1 MDERDADRILNR
13 LLQIERRLE
22 AMDRRLTLVEDPSS
36 VAEPGAPH
44 SVVSAPVELEPPPPV
59 AVSAP
64 ATPAP
69 APPPVLLDWDVP
81 RQPPTQPAPSPIAWD
96 TAAPRV
102 RSTGEPTPPGKPPE
116 SKPTSMSGDDL
127 EYKIG
132 RIGLLWAG
140 AVVVVIG
147 ILYLVALAAAH
158 TTATPQMRFAGDL
171 ALSMAFIVV
180 GFIKRNER
188 EEFGQIL
195 TGIGSFGLYAS
206 FAAGHVY
213 LKLYSSE
220 VAVALF
226 VALSLANLGYA
237 AWRSS
242 RSFLTL
248 GMIGGLVAA
257 MLPMHEYNAP
267 LDVVLH
273 FVILVPCALIIARN
287 KFIDMASWLWIAST
301 IALLPI
307 YTYTNH
313 LWLLRVGALYADALV
328 CAALYGMVHRDWRFD
343 PKCALPFAV
352 ISFAG
357 IGGVAIEGVRNGS
370 LHVLALAAGAAAI
383 GWVLRERIL
392 ARNSLYGAALAVAAA
407 LAPMG
412 YTRTEAAITFAVLS
426 IALSLGSLR
435 VAPAM
440 LRALAY
446 VELALA
452 TCAYLGVWMD
462 APPLLPFGSEIAVLV
477 TMMAAV
483 VTGAICAVR
492 SGLPPEGAIAIG
504 AALTLPLFERFGNLF
519 LTVPSVGASFYVSAF
534 FTTLVG
540 FSIMYALARWRQFVA
555 PVVACWLLYLLAVGF
570 YLACATMG
578 NTKLS
583 HASFEVDLSMVGC
596 LVLVGLLQAQLTAS
610 RLKGS
615 EFDIAIFASGSMVGL
630 YVVRL
635 SYLLL
640 THYSNVSMSSAIVV
654 GAAIWT
660 VISAT
665 LHRRLKLMALMVV
678 SWAGLALLLWALWP
692 MSLWEEPGVK
702 YEAALS
708 LVGVFCILVVGNV
721 TCKAAKPESREL
733 AIGVFGLMAGGTWIR
748 FVFLE
753 LTEHVRLHGSAIAN
767 SPAFAIGALLCFLTA
782 TAIFYWRGER
792 AMVPLAWLAAALF
805 LGYVIPLASMLGV
818 DHGGLRFE
826 TPMLILALAVPL
838 LLVRMTATLTKE
850 RVMLTAVPIVLNW
863 MSFTRLCLHVA
874 HIGNESANAVV
885 SLVWTAFAAIL
896 ISLGFGY
903 RAQYVRYWALGVF
916 GITLAKVFLI
926 DLANVE
932 AAIRVAILL
941 FLGLCMVGAGYGYV
955 RWKKSWK
962 PEGTSR

>member
-1 MDERDADRILNR
+1 MDERDADRIVNR

-22 AMDRRLTLVEDPSS
+22 EMDRRLSFVEGSPA
-36 VAEPGAPH
+36 VAEPTAPH
-44 SVVSAPVELEPPPPV
+44 TEISATLHPDQLPHAQVPV
-59 AVSAP
+59 AAP
-64 ATPAP
+64 QAP
-69 APPPVLLDWDVP
+69 TAPPVLQGWDIP
-81 RQPPTQPAPSPIAWD
+81 RQPPPPAALPNAWD
-96 TAAPRV
+96 TATQRV
-102 RSTGEPTPPGKPPE
+102 PPTGELTPPNKPPDGKTP
-116 SKPTSMSGDDL
+116 SLSGDDL

-147 ILYLVALAAAH
+147 IIYLVALAAAH

-171 ALSMAFIVV
+171 AFSMAFIVV

-226 VALSLANLGYA
+226 VALSLANLSYA

-242 RSFLTL
+242 RSFLAL

-273 FVILVPCALIIARN
+273 FVILVPCAMIIARN
-287 KFIDMASWLWIAST
+287 KFIDMASWLWVAST
-301 IALLPI
+301 LALLPI

-313 LWLLRVGALYADALV
+313 LWLLRVGALYSDALM
-328 CAALYGMVHRDWRFD
+328 CAALYGYVHRDWKFD
-343 PKCALPFAV
+343 PKCTLPFAV
-352 ISFAG
+352 IAFAG

-370 LHVLALAAGAAAI
+370 LHVCALAAAAAAV
-383 GWVLRERIL
+383 GWVLRERTL
-392 ARNSLYGAALAVAAA
+392 ARNSLYGGALAVAVA

-412 YTRTEAAITFAVLS
+412 YTRAEAAITFAVLS
-426 IALSLGSLR
+426 IALSIVSLR
-435 VAPAM
+435 VAPMM
-440 LRALAY
+440 LRGLAY

-452 TCAYLGVWMD
+452 TCAYLGVWMV
-462 APPLLPFGSEIAVLV
+462 APPLLPFGSEVAVLV
-477 TMMAAV
+477 AMMAAV
-483 VTGAICAVR
+483 VTGAVCAVR

-519 LTVPSVGASFYVSAF
+519 LTAPSVGAPFYVSAF
-534 FTTLVG
+534 FTTLAG
-540 FSIMYALARWRQFVA
+540 FSIMYALARWRPYVA
-555 PVVACWLLYLLAVGF
+555 PVVACWLLYLLSICA
-570 YLACATMG
+570 YLACATSG
-578 NTKLS
+578 GFGFS
-583 HASFEVDLSMVGC
+583 VDLSMVGC
-596 LVLVGLLQAQLTAS
+596 LVVVGLLQAYLAAPKLQ
-610 RLKGS
+610 GPD
-615 EFDIAIFASGSMVGL
+615 FDIAIFASGAMVGL

-640 THYSNVSMSSAIVV
+640 THYSNFSLSSTIVV
-654 GAAIWT
+654 GAAVWT
-660 VISAT
+660 LVAAG

-678 SWAGLALLLWALWP
+678 GWAGLAVLLWALWP
-692 MSLWEEPGVK
+692 MSQWEETGVK

-708 LVGVFCILVVGNV
+708 LVGLVCILAVGDV

-733 AIGVFGLMAGGTWIR
+733 AIGVFGLIAGGTWIR
-748 FVFLE
+748 FVFIV
-753 LTEHVRLHGSAIAN
+753 LTQHVRIHNSAIAN
-767 SPAFAIGALLCFLTA
+767 SPAFAIGALLCFMA
-782 TAIFYWRGER
+782 AAGVFYWRRENV
-792 AMVPLAWLAAALF
+792 MVPLAWVAGALF
-805 LGYVIPLASMLGV
+805 LGDVIPLASMLGV

-826 TPMLILALAVPL
+826 TPMLILALGVPL
-838 LLVRMTATLTKE
+838 LLVRMTSTLTKE
-850 RVMLTAVPIVLNW
+850 RMILTAVPIILNW

-874 HIGNESANAVV
+874 RVPSESANAVV

-903 RAQYVRYWALGVF
+903 RAQFVRYWALGVF

-955 RWKKSWK
+955 RWKKNADAARGVS
-962 PEGTSR
+962 PG

>member
-1 MDERDADRILNR
+1 
-13 LLQIERRLE
+13 
-22 AMDRRLTLVEDPSS
+22 
-36 VAEPGAPH
+36 
-44 SVVSAPVELEPPPPV
+44 
-59 AVSAP
+59 
-64 ATPAP
+64 
-69 APPPVLLDWDVP
+69 
-81 RQPPTQPAPSPIAWD
+81 
-96 TAAPRV
+96 
-102 RSTGEPTPPGKPPE
+102 
-116 SKPTSMSGDDL
+116 MSGDDL

-132 RIGLLWAG
+132 RIGLLWSG

-147 ILYLVALAAAH
+147 IVYLVALAAAH

-171 ALSMAFIVV
+171 ALSIAFIVV

-226 VALSLANLGYA
+226 VAVSLANLAYA

-257 MLPMHEYNAP
+257 MLPMHEYNAA

-287 KFIDMASWLWIAST
+287 KFIDMASWLWVAST
-301 IALLPI
+301 LALLPI

-313 LWLLRVGALYADALV
+313 LWLLRVGALYTDALI
-328 CAALYGMVHRDWRFD
+328 CAALYGYVHRDWRFD
-343 PKCALPFAV
+343 PKCVLPFAV
-352 ISFAG
+352 IAFAG
-357 IGGVAIEGVRNGS
+357 IAGVAIEGVRNGS
-370 LHVLALAAGAAAI
+370 LHVLGLAAGAAAI
-383 GWVLRERIL
+383 GWVLRERTL
-392 ARNSLYGAALAVAAA
+392 ARNSLYSGALAVAVA

-412 YTRTEAAITFAVLS
+412 YTRTEAAITFALFS
-426 IALSLGSLR
+426 IALSVGSLR
-435 VAPAM
+435 VAPSM

-452 TCAYLGVWMD
+452 TCAYLGVWME
-462 APPLLPFGSEIAVLV
+462 APSLLPFGSEVAVLMA
-477 TMMAAV
+477 MMAAV
-483 VTGAICAVR
+483 VTGAVCAAR
-492 SGLPPEGAIAIG
+492 SGLPPEGAIAVG

-519 LTVPSVGASFYVSAF
+519 LTAPSVGASLYVSAF

-540 FSIMYALARWRQFVA
+540 FSIMYAIARWRQFVA
-555 PVVACWLLYLLAVGF
+555 PVVASWLLYLLAIGA
-570 YLACATMG
+570 YLACVTSSQY
-578 NTKLS
+578 N
-583 HASFEVDLSMVGC
+583 FDVDLSMVSC
-596 LVLVGLLQAQLTAS
+596 LVVVGLLQAHLTAPK
-610 RLKGS
+610 LKGPD
-615 EFDIAIFASGSMVGL
+615 FDIAIFASGAMVGL

-640 THYSNVSMSSAIVV
+640 THFSNFSLSSAVVV
-654 GAAIWT
+654 GAAIWAL
-660 VISAT
+660 IAAA
-665 LHRRLKLMALMVV
+665 LHRRLKLMPLMVV
-678 SWAGLALLLWALWP
+678 AWAGLALLLWGLWP
-692 MSLWEEPGVK
+692 MSQWEETGVK

-708 LVGVFCILVVGNV
+708 LVGIVCILVVGDV
-721 TCKAAKPESREL
+721 TCKAAKPENREL

-753 LTEHVRLHGSAIAN
+753 LTKHVRIHNSAIAN
-767 SPAFAIGALLCFLTA
+767 SPAFAIGALLCFLA
-782 TAIFYWRGER
+782 AASVFYLRRER
-792 AMVPLAWLAAALF
+792 AMAPLAWLAGALF
-805 LGYVIPLASMLGV
+805 LGTVIPLASMLDV

-838 LLVRMTATLTKE
+838 LLVRMTSTLTKD
-850 RVMLTAVPIVLNW
+850 RVVLTAVPVILNW

-874 HIGNESANAVV
+874 HVTPESANAVV
-885 SLVWTAFAAIL
+885 SLVWTAFAAVL

-941 FLGLCMVGAGYGYV
+941 FLGLCMVGGGYGYV

-962 PEGTSR
+962 TV